1 MISRIWNAMLAAA
14 PLSQWIKFGGAVIT
28 TTCFIGMVFIVWLGG
43 WPWYLASA
51 RLNFLG
57 IGMLV
62 CCVLMGLYTVNATGT
77 SIRGRFGNNEID
89 LRSAAEQAGREA
101 ARDEV
106 AKAVEATPKKD

>member
-1 MISRIWNAMLAAA
+1 MLEAA
-14 PLSQWIKFGGAVIT
+14 PVSQWIKLGGAIIS
-28 TTCFIGMVFIVWLGG
+28 TTCFIGMVFIVWVGG

-77 SIRGRFGNNEID
+77 SIRGRIGNNEID

-106 AKAVEATPKKD
+106 AKAVESKKE